1 MYNYQNSTLSIII
14 KVIIIIITTIICL
27 TNQPIQLFS
36 RLFARYHHS
45 NQYNLICVASVG
57 RWGHIAWQ
65 TPKATIVLFG
75 GNGDDAKKSAEI
87 VPGEMVCFLPCFVT
101 KYFFHLYPL
110 YWLILYWRM
119 DDDEAY
125 NNASLIFI

>member
-1 MYNYQNSTLSIII
+1 MYSSQNSTLSIII
-14 KVIIIIITTIICL
+14 NVIIIITTIICL

-57 RWGHIAWQ
+57 RVDHVAWR
-65 TPKATIVLFG
+65 TAEATIVLFG
-75 GNGDDAKKSAEI
+75 GYGDDAEKSAEI

-101 KYFFHLYPL
+101 KYCFFNLYPL
-110 YWLILYWRM
+110 YWLILYWRV

-125 NNASLIFI
+125 KNASLVFI